1 MSNKSIIF
9 ITDLIDQRLRKEKE
23 IEFYEKELTKIEEKL
38 FFLRKEKQL
47 TQFIIDIIEKEQ
59 VVDIREQMY
68 ERLEASQRESILK
81 IVGKDGSPIMREM
94 KKPPIKYVPH
104 KDYGLRRNRMD
115 RRNINDEMLCM

>member
-1 MSNKSIIF
+1 MSNNSIIF

-23 IEFYEKELTKIEEKL
+23 IEFYESELVKIEEKL

-68 ERLEASQRESILK
+68 ERL
-81 IVGKDGSPIMREM
+81 
-94 KKPPIKYVPH
+94 
-104 KDYGLRRNRMD
+104 GLTKGVDTEDSR
-115 RRNINDEMLCM
+115 

>member
-23 IEFYEKELTKIEEKL
+23 IEFYEQELVKIEEKL

-68 ERLEASQRESILK
+68 ERL
-81 IVGKDGSPIMREM
+81 
-94 KKPPIKYVPH
+94 
-104 KDYGLRRNRMD
+104 GLTEGVDTEDSR
-115 RRNINDEMLCM
+115 

>member
-1 MSNKSIIF
+1 MTDNKTIIF

-23 IEFYEKELTKIEEKL
+23 IEFYESELVKIEEKL

-68 ERLEASQRESILK
+68 ERL
-81 IVGKDGSPIMREM
+81 
-94 KKPPIKYVPH
+94 
-104 KDYGLRRNRMD
+104 GLTKGVDTEDSR
-115 RRNINDEMLCM
+115 

>member
-68 ERLEASQRESILK
+68 ERLEFTKGVDTEDSR
-81 IVGKDGSPIMREM
+81 
-94 KKPPIKYVPH
+94 
-104 KDYGLRRNRMD
+104 
-115 RRNINDEMLCM
+115 

>member
-1 MSNKSIIF
+1 MTDKTIIF

-23 IEFYEKELTKIEEKL
+23 IDFYEKELVKIEEKL

-68 ERLEASQRESILK
+68 ERLGITKGVDTEDSR
-81 IVGKDGSPIMREM
+81 
-94 KKPPIKYVPH
+94 
-104 KDYGLRRNRMD
+104 
-115 RRNINDEMLCM
+115 

>member
-1 MSNKSIIF
+1 MTQNKSIIF

-59 VVDIREQMY
+59 VVDIREQLY
-68 ERLEASQRESILK
+68 ERLESKSTTDSRDS
-81 IVGKDGSPIMREM
+81 D
-94 KKPPIKYVPH
+94 
-104 KDYGLRRNRMD
+104 
-115 RRNINDEMLCM
+115 